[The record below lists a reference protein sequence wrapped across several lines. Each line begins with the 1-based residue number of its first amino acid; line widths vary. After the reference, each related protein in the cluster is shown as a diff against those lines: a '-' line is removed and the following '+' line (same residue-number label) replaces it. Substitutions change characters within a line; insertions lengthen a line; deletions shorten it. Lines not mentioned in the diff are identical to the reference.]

1 MNLAL
6 AKGSGIATYGH
17 NLLANLT
24 AMGADTQ
31 VLYGPATPRSPDPV
45 LNEIAL
51 VDAGARQREKA
62 GAARALRTLTAR
74 FGRTAYPVPI
84 TGEVIWPDGGLRKP
98 AAGRLWSST
107 DLYNLA
113 NRAFKLYG
121 TMTPVRFDPEG
132 SGAARPDVVHWTC
145 PMPAYAPDAVNIVT
159 FHDIIPLRLPHA
171 TLDDKR
177 GFHRL
182 CQKVI
187 ERADHILAVSEHT
200 RQDMIRVLGAPEHKI
215 TTTYQ
220 SVTLGEEERA
230 MDDAEA
236 ARQVESLF
244 SLDWKGYFLF
254 FGAVE
259 PKKNIRRLVEAY
271 LGLRTSTPLV
281 LVTGRS
287 WLAEAEVTL
296 INNAIEHETPDRTSG
311 IRQLDYLPP
320 ELLNLII
327 RGARATLFPSLY
339 EGFGL
344 PILESMLRRTAVLT
358 STAGSLPE
366 VAGDAAVFVDP
377 ASVESIRQGISTLD
391 NDPDLRSDLEARG
404 LARAAMFDEASHR
417 NRLALAYRAGGVDLG
432 TLSSP
437 GMP

>member
-6 AKGSGIATYGH
+6 ARGSGIATYGH
-17 NLLANLT
+17 NLLANLN
-24 AMGADTQ
+24 ALGAQTQ

-84 TGEVIWPDGGLRKP
+84 TGEVVWPLDGQRKP
-98 AAGRLWSST
+98 AADHLWSST
-107 DLYNLA
+107 DLYNLG
-113 NRAFKLYG
+113 NRAFKLYR
-121 TMTPVRFDPEG
+121 TMTPVRFVPGQTDAP
-132 SGAARPDVVHWTC
+132 RPDVVHWTC
-145 PMPAYAPDAVNIVT
+145 PMPVHAPDAVNIVT
-159 FHDIIPLRLPHA
+159 FHDIIPLRLPST

-177 GFHRL
+177 GFHLL

-187 ERADHILAVSEHT
+187 ERADHIITVSEHT
-200 RQDMIRVLGAPEHKI
+200 RQDMIRVLGAPEDKI

-220 SVTLGEEERA
+220 SVTLGAEEQA

-259 PKKNIRRLVEAY
+259 PKKNIGRLVEAY
-271 LGLRTSTPLV
+271 LSLRTSTPLV

-287 WLAEAEVTL
+287 WLAETEVTL
-296 INNAIEHETPDRTSG
+296 INNALEHEGPDRKSG
-311 IRQLDYLPP
+311 IRQLEYLPP
-320 ELLNLII
+320 ALLNLII
-327 RGARATLFPSLY
+327 RGAKATVFPSLY

-344 PILESMLRRTAVLT
+344 PILESMLRRTSVLT
-358 STAGSLPE
+358 STAGSIPE
-366 VAGDAAVFVDP
+366 VAGDAALLVDP
-377 ASVESIRQGISTLD
+377 TSVESIREGIRALD
-391 NDPDLRSDLEARG
+391 QDPDLRSGLEARG

-417 NRLALAYRAGGVDLG
+417 TRLATAYRAAGVSLDKE
-432 TLSSP
+432 P
-437 GMP
+437 DAAR

>member
-17 NLLANLT
+17 NLLANLN
-24 AMGADTQ
+24 ALGADTQ

-62 GAARALRTLTAR
+62 GVARALRTMTAR
-74 FGRTAYPVPI
+74 FGRSAWPVPI
-84 TGEVIWPDGGLRKP
+84 TGQVVWPDGGLRKP
-98 AAGRLWSST
+98 AAGHLWSSA

-121 TMTPVRFDPEG
+121 TMTPVRFDPAR
-132 SGAARPDVVHWTC
+132 SGAPRPDVMHWTC
-145 PMPAYAPDAVNIVT
+145 PMPVHAPDAVNIVT

-171 TLDDKR
+171 TLDDKQ
-177 GFHRL
+177 GFHHL
-182 CQKVI
+182 CQRVI
-187 ERADHILAVSEHT
+187 ERADHIVAVSEHT
-200 RQDMIRVLGAPEHKI
+200 RQDMIRVLGAPEDKI

-220 SVTLGEEERA
+220 SVTLGADEKA
-230 MDDAEA
+230 MEDVEA
-236 ARQVESLF
+236 ARRIESLF
-244 SLDWKGYFLF
+244 GLDWKGYFLF

-259 PKKNIRRLVEAY
+259 PKKNIGRLVEAY

-296 INNAIEHETPDRTSG
+296 LNNAIEHESPQWKSG
-311 IRQLDYLPP
+311 IRQLEYLSP

-377 ASVESIRQGISTLD
+377 MDVASIRKGISDLD
-391 NDPDLRSDLEARG
+391 NDPALRADLETRG
-404 LARAAMFDEASHR
+404 EARAAMFDERSHR
-417 NRLALAYRAGGVDLG
+417 ARLAVAYRAAGVDMG
-432 TLSSP
+432 APPSP
-437 GMP
+437 DAP